1 MTVFSNTSTQDTKG
15 TVYVVDDDDAIRD
28 SLRWLLEAN
37 DYKVELYDSG
47 ESFIAKYDPNAIAV
61 LVLDVRMPGMSG
73 LEVQEHL
80 LARKADLPIIFITG
94 HGDVPMAVR
103 ALKKGAVDFIEKP
116 FQQAA
121 LKAQVEHMLNEARE
135 RRMKNER
142 QSLNEA
148 LLAKLTPRE
157 QQVLE
162 RIVAGRLNKQ
172 IADDLGISIKTV
184 EAHRASIMDKTN
196 SGTVADLMRVV
207 MDTSQPVK
215 FLDGSQAAK

>member
-1 MTVFSNTSTQDTKG
+1 MPFPTFNFDSIRKEPLG
-15 TVYVVDDDDAIRD
+15 TVYVVDDDADVRD
-28 SLRWLLEAN
+28 SLRRLLESQ
-37 DYKVELYDSG
+37 DYYRVEAFDSG

-61 LVLDVRMPGMSG
+61 VLLDQRMPGMPG
-73 LEVQEHL
+73 TEVQDHL
-80 LARKADLPIIFITG
+80 IARKATIPVVFLTG
-94 HGDVPMAVR
+94 HGDVPMAVS
-103 ALKKGAVDFIEKP
+103 ALKKGAADFLQKP
-116 FQQAA
+116 V
-121 LKAQVEHMLNEARE
+121 KVETLMPLISRLLGEARE
-135 RRMKNER
+135 RRMASER

-148 LLAKLTPRE
+148 MLSKLTPRE

-207 MDTSQPVK
+207 IGANQ
-215 FLDGSQAAK
+215 F